1 MATRP
6 NTLALAVVTLYAGG
20 ASADTADTSMFSLS
34 SFGTVGIVHSSQK
47 KADFTSSIFKPNGAG
62 HSRNWSADVDSLIGA
77 QLTATFTP
85 QLSAVVQVI
94 SEQRYDNSYRP
105 FVEWANIK
113 YQFTPDFN
121 ARIGRTVLPTFLV
134 SDTRKVGYTLPWVRA
149 PMEVYSLMPISSSD
163 GIDGSYRFRVDEITN
178 TVQAH
183 YGQNDTRQADGAGK
197 VLTRNFWGVTNTTE
211 FGVLTTRITFMKAD
225 LTLEPFNSL
234 FDTFREFGA
243 EGIAIADRYDSDDTP
258 VEFFGVGA
266 SYDPG
271 DWFVMSEW
279 GRLDSRS
286 GLGRTSGWYISGGYR
301 VAAFTPYVT
310 YARSRTETEVSSP
323 GLTTSALPPA
333 LAGVAEQLNGALNSV
348 LGSNEGQQTLS
359 LGVRWDFTKNMDA
372 KLQYDH
378 TRFKGN
384 SVGPLINP
392 QPDFTSG
399 GSLNVISLAVD
410 FVF

>member
-6 NTLALAVVTLYAGG
+6 NTLALAVMTLYAGG
-20 ASADTADTSMFSLS
+20 SSADTADTSIFSLS
-34 SFGTVGIVHSSQK
+34 SFGTVGIVHSGEK
-47 KADFTSSIFKPNGAG
+47 KADFTTSIFKPNGAG

-134 SDTRKVGYTLPWVRA
+134 SDTRKVGYTLPWARA

-163 GIDGSYRFRVDEITN
+163 GIDGSYRFHIDEITD

-183 YGQNDTRQADGAGK
+183 YGQTDSRQPDGAGK
-197 VLTRNFWGVTNTTE
+197 ALTRNFWGVTNTTE

-225 LTLEPFNSL
+225 LTLEQFNSL

-286 GLGRTSGWYISGGYR
+286 GLGRTSAWYISGGYR
-301 VAAFTPYVT
+301 IEAFTPYVT
-310 YARSRTETEVSSP
+310 YARSKTETEVSSP
-323 GLTTSALPPA
+323 GLTTSALPPE
-333 LAGVAEQLNGALNSV
+333 LAGAAAQLNGALNSV

-392 QPDFTSG
+392 QPDFEPG
-399 GSLNVISLAVD
+399 GSFNVISLAVD

>member
-20 ASADTADTSMFSLS
+20 ASADAADTSMFSLS
-34 SFGTVGIVHSSQK
+34 SFGTVGIVHSSEK

-149 PMEVYSLMPISSSD
+149 PMEVYSLVPISSSD
-163 GIDGSYRFRVDEITN
+163 GIDGSYRFNIDEITD

-183 YGQNDTRQADGAGK
+183 YGQTDSRQPDGAGK
-197 VLTRNFWGVTNTTE
+197 ALARNFWGITNTTE

-225 LTLEPFNSL
+225 LTLEQFNSL

-243 EGIAIADRYDSDDTP
+243 EGIAIADRYDSDHTP
-258 VEFFGVGA
+258 VEFLGAGA

-279 GRLDSRS
+279 GRLNSRS
-286 GLGRTSGWYISGGYR
+286 GLGRTSAWYISGGYR
-301 VAAFTPYVT
+301 IEAFTPYVT
-310 YARSRTETEVSSP
+310 YARSKTETEVSSP
-323 GLTTSALPPA
+323 GLTTSALPPE
-333 LAGVAEQLNGALNSV
+333 LAGTAAQLNGALNSV

-392 QPDFTSG
+392 QSDFEPG
-399 GSLNVISLAVD
+399 GSFNVISLAVD

>member
-1 MATRP
+1 MLP
-6 NTLALAVVTLYAGG
+6 KLNTLSLAAMTLYAG
-20 ASADTADTSMFSLS
+20 AVSAAEADTSMFSLS
-34 SFGTVGIVHSSQK
+34 SFGTVGIVHSSEK

-77 QLTATFTP
+77 QLIATFTP

-113 YQFTPDFN
+113 YQFTPDFS
-121 ARIGRTVLPTFLV
+121 ARVGRTVLPVFLL
-134 SDTRKVGYTLPWVRA
+134 SDTRKVGYTLPWVRP
-149 PMEVYSLMPISSSD
+149 PMEVYSLIPITSSD
-163 GIDGSYRFRVDEITN
+163 GVDLSYRFHIDEITN
-178 TVQAH
+178 TVQGN
-183 YGQNDTRQADGAGK
+183 YGQHDSRQPDGAGQATARD
-197 VLTRNFWGVTNTTE
+197 LWGITNTTE
-211 FGVLTTRITFMKAD
+211 FGALTTRFSYSQTE
-225 LTLEPFNSL
+225 LTVEQFNSF
-234 FDTFREFGA
+234 FDAFRAFGA
-243 EGIAIADRYDSDDTP
+243 EGDAIADRYDSNSTP
-258 VEFFGVGA
+258 ASFFGIGA

-279 GRLDSRS
+279 GRLRS
-286 GLGRTSGWYISGGYR
+286 HSAIGRTSAWYVSGGYR
-301 VAAFTPYVT
+301 VDALTPFIT
-310 YARSRTETEVSSP
+310 YARSRAESDTSAT
-323 GLTTSALPPA
+323 GLTASTLPA
-333 LAGVAEQLNGALNSV
+333 IGLNNALNTI

-384 SVGPLINP
+384 SIGPLINT
-392 QPDFTSG
+392 QPDFESG
-399 GSLNVISLAVD
+399 GSFSVISLAVD

>member
-1 MATRP
+1 MAPTLNR
-6 NTLALAVVTLYAGG
+6 LALAVVTLNA
-20 ASADTADTSMFSLS
+20 AVANAADMSMFSLS
-34 SFGTVGIVHSSQK
+34 SFGTAGIVHSSER

-105 FVEWANIK
+105 FLEWANIK
-113 YQFTPDFN
+113 YQFTPDFS

-149 PMEVYSLMPISSSD
+149 PMELYSLMPITSSD
-163 GIDGSYRFRVDEITN
+163 GVDGSYRFRVGDVTN
-178 TVQAH
+178 TVHAH
-183 YGQNDTRQADGAGK
+183 YGQTDSRQPDGAGK
-197 VLTRNFWGVTNTTE
+197 ALTRNLWGLTNTAE
-211 FGVLTTRITFMKAD
+211 VDALTARITYMKAD
-225 LTLEPFNSL
+225 LTLEQFNSI
-234 FDTFREFGA
+234 FDTFREFGE

-258 VEFFGVGA
+258 VDFIGVGA

-301 VAAFTPYVT
+301 VEAFTPYIT
-310 YARSRTETEVSSP
+310 YARSKTETEVSAP
-323 GLTTSALPPA
+323 GLTTSTLPPA
-333 LAGVAEQLNGALNSV
+333 FAGIATELNGALNSI

-378 TRFKGN
+378 TRLKGN
-384 SVGPLINP
+384 SVGPLINS
-392 QPDFTSG
+392 QPDFESG
-399 GSLNVISLAVD
+399 GSFNVISLAVD